1 MRNARQPNIK
11 TDTFS
16 ASAENGN
23 KLKLEKDV
31 QKTCDI
37 VVTA

>member
-16 ASAENGN
+16 ASSENDN
-23 KLKLEKDV
+23 KLKLERDV